1 MKQQLLSTEN
11 LLNET
16 LSWLEESGYKESIEP
31 LIIESADAIDL
42 LTESNRPIQYIA
54 KIIYGGLVQLTDNS
68 NTENRGLSVI
78 LNKKSLKN
86 CYQHLRK
93 INNKFLNKEQ
103 QDLLAK
109 RLESLTKIFRQYD
122 INDGII
128 NGSII
133 TKNIE
138 SYFVLDKNDSGFI
151 LLKLIRIELPNDT
164 RTRSKVGYYE
174 SPINLHNLN
183 KSFIDFKLISN
194 RGGTRIGAGK
204 KPQTQNK
211 ED

>member
-1 MKQQLLSTEN
+1 MKKQLLSTEN

-16 LSWLEESGYKESIEP
+16 LSLLSELGYQESTES
-31 LIIESADAIDL
+31 LIIESEAVDL
-42 LTESNRPIQYIA
+42 LTESNKPIQYIA
-54 KIIYGGLVQLTDNS
+54 KILYGGLVQLTDNT

-78 LNKKSLKN
+78 LHKQSLRNNYK
-86 CYQHLRK
+86 HLKK
-93 INNKFLNKEQ
+93 INNKHLNKEQ

-109 RLESLTKIFRQYD
+109 RLEGLTKIFRQYD

-133 TKNIE
+133 TKNTE
-138 SYFVLDKNDSGFI
+138 SYFVLNKSNSGFI
-151 LLKLIRIELPNDT
+151 LKLIRIELPNNDT

-174 SPINLHNLN
+174 SPINLYNLN
-183 KSFIDFKLISN
+183 KSFVEFKLITN
-194 RGGTRIGAGK
+194 RGGSRIGAGK

>member
-1 MKQQLLSTEN
+1 MTQQLLSTEN
-11 LLNET
+11 LLSET
-16 LSWLEESGYKESIEP
+16 LSLLEELGYQESTKP

-42 LTESNRPIQYIA
+42 LIESNRPIQYIA
-54 KIIYGGLVQLTDNS
+54 KILYGGLVQLTDNS
-68 NTENRGLSVI
+68 NTMNRGLSVI
-78 LNKKSLKN
+78 LHKQPLKTN
-86 CYQHLRK
+86 YQHLK
-93 INNKFLNKEQ
+93 MSINKHLNKDE
-103 QDLLAK
+103 LSVLAK

-151 LLKLIRIELPNDT
+151 LKLIRIELPNEI

-174 SPINLHNLN
+174 SPIDLYNLN
-183 KSFIDFKLISN
+183 KSFVEFKLITN
-194 RGGTRIGAGK
+194 RGGIRLGAGK
-204 KPQTQNK
+204 KPQNKNK